1 MITELWFWQRELR
14 VNERTSSL
22 ARYDMQWLCEVA
34 PSFVYQVTPHL
45 QNTNTPN
52 IITVSGFQLK
62 SLFQYNTGTCTNLN
76 KTCFLQKMMFF
87 AIITSNIDLDRG
99 VFVKIHAIYVPLIYD
114 NCKAFIIT
122 EMQFLLFNTFLGGGG
137 MGVKGCN
144 GGGLIFWYE
153 HILQQLQCARYEF
166 WKWNDQIIK
175 LNTPQHM
182 DKQTRQN
189 LNFSVQSY
197 NICSHNFYY
206 FNH

>member
-1 MITELWFWQRELR
+1 MILA
-14 VNERTSSL
+14 ERITSEWTYQQSHPEWR
-22 ARYDMQWLCEVA
+22 AVAVWSRPILCL
-34 PSFVYQVTPHL
+34 PS
-45 QNTNTPN
+45 NTSPTKHKHSKYNHCVRLS
-52 IITVSGFQLK
+52 IKRLV
-62 SLFQYNTGTCTNLN
+62 QYHTGTCTNLN
-76 KTCFLQKMMFF
+76 KTRFLQKMMFF

-122 EMQFLLFNTFLGGGG
+122 EMQFLLFNTFFLGGG

>member
-1 MITELWFWQRELR
+1 MITELWIWQRELR

-122 EMQFLLFNTFLGGGG
+122 EMQFLLFNTFFWGGGWVLRG
-137 MGVKGCN
+137 VMGG
-144 GGGLIFWYE
+144 
-153 HILQQLQCARYEF
+153 
-166 WKWNDQIIK
+166 D
-175 LNTPQHM
+175 
-182 DKQTRQN
+182 
-189 LNFSVQSY
+189 
-197 NICSHNFYY
+197 
-206 FNH
+206 